1 MVMYIVGIIMC
12 LCMGSSVSII
22 VYYYMV
28 LAVNDYSSPEMVM
41 ITDVSFVVVG
51 LLCPFLNFLLIK
63 NNPAILHEPNIPG
76 NVYLSI

>member
-1 MVMYIVGIIMC
+1 MAMYIVGIIMF

-28 LAVNDYSSPEMVM
+28 LTVNDYSSPEMVM

-51 LLCPFLNFLLIK
+51 LLSPFLNFLLVK
-63 NNPAILHEPNIPG
+63 NNPDILHEPNIPG